1 MQILTSSPS
10 GTDISRYAVGVL
22 RGNELHLTPLQN
34 IVHLRPS
41 YTYVDSRATKL
52 AAEMSANAV
61 ADSSEGEDDTQ
72 PVSVRFKPHESE
84 DALARR
90 MASYEYHQQQVD
102 EEAWVPVQH
111 FPVGSD
117 ESEMERWQLFVDRT
131 DALSSSEFYMSPAD
145 YQKQLISKM
154 ENEVST
160 AVTSLPNSVLSLA
173 ALKTMTFA
181 DRIRAL
187 MRSVR
192 AIRFTELLA
201 VLKSLTEPSS
211 SLDGLEVLR
220 HLQQYAVLIQGCWVV
235 KSDVLYTRD
244 SARELTGT
252 PADVLCRAR
261 DFVLWRFEQGHSISR
276 KEIATATV
284 RVATEDE
291 REILDKIARR
301 SATGRSW
308 EFRMERDTE
317 FLSDERYRQVI
328 KRQENLWQQW
338 QVGNLCDSACIYTT
352 HSYHILLYLIFVW
365 CFFVFRQIKKY

>member
-1 MQILTSSPS
+1 VLSVITFPLLFSLQILTSSPS

-22 RGNELHLTPLQN
+22 HNNELHLTPLRN
-34 IVHLRPS
+34 IIQLQPN
-41 YTYVDSRATKL
+41 YMYVDSHATKL
-52 AAEMSANAV
+52 AAEMSANAA
-61 ADSSEGEDDTQ
+61 ADSSEGEDDTR

-90 MASYEYHQQQVD
+90 MASYEYHQKQVD

-111 FPVGSD
+111 FPVGSE
-117 ESEMERWQLFVDRT
+117 ESEMERWQLFADRT
-131 DALSSSEFYMSPAD
+131 DASSTCEFYMSPAD

-160 AVTSLPNSVLSLA
+160 SVASLPNSVLSLA
-173 ALKTMTFA
+173 ALKAMTFA

-192 AIRFTELLA
+192 AIHFTELLA

-244 SARELTGT
+244 SASELTGT

-284 RVATEDE
+284 RLATEDE

-301 SATGRSW
+301 STTGRSW

-317 FLSDERYRQVI
+317 FLGDERYRQVI

-338 QVGNLCDSACIYTT
+338 QVGTVTMQCI
-352 HSYHILLYLIFVW
+352 HL
-365 CFFVFRQIKKY
+365 

>member
-10 GTDISRYAVGVL
+10 GTEISRYAVGVL
-22 RGNELHLTPLQN
+22 RNNELHLTPLSN
-34 IVHLRPS
+34 IIQLRPN
-41 YTYVDSRATKL
+41 YTYVDSRAAKV
-52 AAEMSANAV
+52 AAEMSSNAG
-61 ADSSEGEDDTQ
+61 ADSSEGEDDTR

-102 EEAWVPVQH
+102 EESWIPVQH

-117 ESEMERWQLFVDRT
+117 ESEMERWQLFVDQAETR
-131 DALSSSEFYMSPAD
+131 SNEFYMSPAD

-154 ENEVST
+154 ENEVSCS
-160 AVTSLPNSVLSLA
+160 VTSLPNSVLSLA
-173 ALKTMTFA
+173 ALKTMTFT

-201 VLKSLTEPSS
+201 VLKSLIEPSS
-211 SLDGLEVLR
+211 SLDALEVLR
-220 HLQQYAVLIQGCWVV
+220 HLQQYALLIQGCWVV
-235 KSDVLYTRD
+235 KSDILYTRD
-244 SARELTGT
+244 STSELTGT

-261 DFVLWRFEQGHSISR
+261 DFVLWHFEQGHSISR

-284 RVATEDE
+284 RLATEDE

-317 FLSDERYRQVI
+317 FLNDERYRQVI

-338 QVGNLCDSACIYTT
+338 QVVIFLIIY
-352 HSYHILLYLIFVW
+352 YV
-365 CFFVFRQIKKY
+365 

>member
-1 MQILTSSPS
+1 M
-10 GTDISRYAVGVL
+10 
-22 RGNELHLTPLQN
+22 TPLSN
-34 IVHLRPS
+34 IVRLRPNYS
-41 YTYVDSRATKL
+41 YVDSRAAKL
-52 AAEMSANAV
+52 AAEMSANAG
-61 ADSSEGEDDTQ
+61 ADSSEGEEDTR

-111 FPVGSD
+111 FPVGSE
-117 ESEMERWQLFVDRT
+117 ESDMEKWQLFVDNADT
-131 DALSSSEFYMSPAD
+131 SSSSEFYMSPAD
-145 YQKQLISKM
+145 YQKRLISKM
-154 ENEVST
+154 ESEVST
-160 AVTSLPNSVLSLA
+160 TSASLPNSVLSLA

-192 AIRFTELLA
+192 AIRFTDLLA
-201 VLKSLTEPSS
+201 VLKSLIERSS
-211 SLDGLEVLR
+211 SLDGMDVLR

-244 SARELTGT
+244 STSELTGT

-261 DFVLWRFEQGHSISR
+261 DYVLWCFEQGHSISR
-276 KEIATATV
+276 KEIATAAV
-284 RVATEDE
+284 RLATEDE

-338 QVGNLCDSACIYTT
+338 QVGIYVAHTL
-352 HSYHILLYLIFVW
+352 HASF
-365 CFFVFRQIKKY
+365 

>member
-1 MQILTSSPS
+1 MLHN
-10 GTDISRYAVGVL
+10 D
-22 RGNELHLTPLQN
+22 ELHLTPLSN
-34 IVHLRPS
+34 IIQLRPD
-41 YTYVDSRATKL
+41 YMYVDSRVAKL
-52 AAEMSANAV
+52 AAEMSAATG
-61 ADSSEGEDDTQ
+61 ADSSEGEDDTR

-102 EEAWVPVQH
+102 EEPWVPVQH
-111 FPVGSD
+111 FPVGS
-117 ESEMERWQLFVDRT
+117 EQSEMERWQLFVDHADT
-131 DALSSSEFYMSPAD
+131 SSRSEFYMSPVD

-154 ENEVST
+154 ESEVSA

-181 DRIRAL
+181 DQIRAL

-201 VLKSLTEPSS
+201 VLKSLVELSS

-235 KSDVLYTRD
+235 KSDVLYVRD
-244 SARELTGT
+244 SASESTGT

-261 DFVLWRFEQGHSISR
+261 DFVLWHFEQGHTISR
-276 KEIATATV
+276 KEIATATA
-284 RVATEDE
+284 RLATEDE

-308 EFRMERDTE
+308 EFRMERDNE
-317 FLSDERYRQVI
+317 FLGDERYRQVI

-338 QVGNLCDSACIYTT
+338 QV
-352 HSYHILLYLIFVW
+352 
-365 CFFVFRQIKKY
+365 

>member
-1 MQILTSSPS
+1 MLTSLPS
-10 GTDISRYAVGVL
+10 GTDVSRYAVGIL
-22 RGNELHLTPLQN
+22 RNNELHLTPLSN
-34 IVHLRPS
+34 IVQLRPS
-41 YTYVDSRATKL
+41 YTYVDSQASKL
-52 AAEMSANAV
+52 AAEMLANAG
-61 ADSSEGEDDTQ
+61 ADSSEGEEDTR
-72 PVSVRFKPHESE
+72 PVTVRFKPHESE

-111 FPVGSD
+111 FPVGTE
-117 ESEMERWQLFVDRT
+117 ESEMERWQLFVNCADT
-131 DALSSSEFYMSPAD
+131 SSTSEFYMSPSD
-145 YQKQLISKM
+145 YQKQLISKK
-154 ENEVST
+154 EDEVST
-160 AVTSLPNSVLSLA
+160 AVAPLPNGVLSLA
-173 ALKTMTFA
+173 MLKTMSFT
-181 DRIRAL
+181 DRVRAL

-211 SLDGLEVLR
+211 SLDGIEVLR

-235 KSDVLYTRD
+235 KSDVLYVRD
-244 SARELTGT
+244 STSELTGT

-261 DFVLWRFEQGHSISR
+261 DFVLWHFEQGHSISH
-276 KEIATATV
+276 KEIATAMV
-284 RVATEDE
+284 RLATEDE

-317 FLSDERYRQVI
+317 FLSDERFRQVI

-338 QVGNLCDSACIYTT
+338 QVEI
-352 HSYHILLYLIFVW
+352 V
-365 CFFVFRQIKKY
+365 

>member
-1 MQILTSSPS
+1 MAAS
-10 GTDISRYAVGVL
+10 VG
-22 RGNELHLTPLQN
+22 
-34 IVHLRPS
+34 
-41 YTYVDSRATKL
+41 
-52 AAEMSANAV
+52 
-61 ADSSEGEDDTQ
+61 ADSSEGEEDSR
-72 PVSVRFKPHESE
+72 PVTVRFKPHESD

-102 EEAWVPVQH
+102 DEAWVPVQH
-111 FPVGSD
+111 FPVGSE
-117 ESEMERWQLFVDRT
+117 ESEMERWQLFADG
-131 DALSSSEFYMSPAD
+131 DASSSSEFYMSTTE

-154 ENEVST
+154 DSDVSS
-160 AVTSLPNSVLSLA
+160 AAPPLPNNVLSLA
-173 ALKTMTFA
+173 TLKTMTFT

-201 VLKSLTEPSS
+201 VLKLLTELSS

-235 KSDVLYTRD
+235 KSDVLYAKD
-244 SARELTGT
+244 STSELTGT
-252 PADVLCRAR
+252 PAEVLCRAR
-261 DFVLWRFEQGHSISR
+261 DFVLWRFEQGQSISR
-276 KEIATATV
+276 KDISTASV
-284 RVATEDE
+284 RLATEDE

-308 EFRMERDTE
+308 EFRMERDAE

-338 QVGNLCDSACIYTT
+338 QVGIFAACRACGIYMIIIVISLSLL
-352 HSYHILLYLIFVW
+352 HGKPSYTV
-365 CFFVFRQIKKY
+365 

>member
-1 MQILTSSPS
+1 V
-10 GTDISRYAVGVL
+10 SRYAVGVL
-22 RGNELHLTPLQN
+22 RNNELHLTPLHN
-34 IVHLRPS
+34 IVQLRPN
-41 YTYVDSRATKL
+41 YTYVDSRAAKL
-52 AAEMSANAV
+52 DAETSVNTG
-61 ADSSEGEDDTQ
+61 ADSSEGEDDTR
-72 PVSVRFKPHESE
+72 PVTVRFKPHESE

-111 FPVGSD
+111 FPVGSE
-117 ESEMERWQLFVDRT
+117 ESDMEKWQLFADHT
-131 DALSSSEFYMSPAD
+131 DASSGTEFYMSAAD
-145 YQKQLISKM
+145 YQKQLISKV
-154 ENEVST
+154 ENEVSN
-160 AVTSLPNSVLSLA
+160 AVAPLPNSVLSLA
-173 ALKTMTFA
+173 ALKTMTFT

-201 VLKSLTEPSS
+201 VLKSLIEPSS

-235 KSDVLYTRD
+235 KSDVLYARD
-244 SARELTGT
+244 SASELTGT

-261 DFVLWRFEQGHSISR
+261 DFVLWHFEQGHSISR

-284 RVATEDE
+284 RLATEDE

-301 SATGRSW
+301 SATGRGW
-308 EFRMERDTE
+308 EFRMERDSE

-338 QVGNLCDSACIYTT
+338 QVGVHVVLHTYNTQSL
-352 HSYHILLYLIFVW
+352 
-365 CFFVFRQIKKY
+365 